1 MVRCAHCGELFNSF
15 RAYDLHRTGSFT
27 IGRTCLTVEQMTAKG
42 MRKNKQGFWLSLR
55 ADGTHIK
62 P

>member
-1 MVRCAHCGELFNSF
+1 MILCTLCGEVFNSA
-15 RAYDLHRTGSFT
+15 RAYSLHRTGSFT
-27 IGRTCLTVEQMTAKG
+27 IGRTCLTIEQMTAKG

-55 ADGTHIK
+55 ADGTHIR